1 MTDAVFTPAAAA
13 LDLSVVEALVRSPL
27 GDIRITLRPADDAS
41 PDGRQGGGLQTS
53 IRLDFGDE
61 VSRAGHAAD
70 MGRVV
75 AELARAV
82 RGLGAPVEAAR
93 PAANPTIGPWL
104 AERTEA
110 DPGARTLIRYLH
122 QDYVAWCDRRALVAM
137 NVREF
142 GLALSERGFDHAGN
156 IHQGGFRGRAR
167 GGLRIRLGDAAP
179 IAAPVASQ
187 AGL

>member
-1 MTDAVFTPAAAA
+1 MTDAVFTPAAA

-27 GDIRITLRPADDAS
+27 GDIRITLRPADDA
-41 PDGRQGGGLQTS
+41 GAGGGLQTS

-61 VSRAGHAAD
+61 VSRATHAAD

-82 RGLGAPVEAAR
+82 RGLGAPVETAR

-104 AERTEA
+104 TERTEA

-167 GGLRIRLGDAAP
+167 GGLRIRLGDAS
-179 IAAPVASQ
+179 PVAAQ